1 LLLEGSGSVQIIT
14 DPYPEGPKTYVI
26 YFEHREHK
34 HHHKKKKRRDY
45 AMLESTAGGATVLTA
60 GFKREPET
68 AGIGDYPWPVQETS
82 ASEEAAPPVSRLIK
96 QEYPAGRPV
105 SATGGGVKREYG
117 AGDAMETSSADYYSS
132 SGSTASPQPPAKVGI
147 IVLPIRI
154 FSAYFARPHPVRAL
168 ERFRTTF
175 YLYVIHTA
183 VGAVNF
189 LNSECCFSL

>member
-1 LLLEGSGSVQIIT
+1 MSFKTTSTEGL
-14 DPYPEGPKTYVI
+14 KTLTGTVI
-26 YFEHREHK
+26 YFVPREHK

-68 AGIGDYPWPVQETS
+68 AGIEDYPWPVQETS
-82 ASEEAAPPVSRLIK
+82 AGEETAPLVSRQIK

-105 SATGGGVKREYG
+105 SATGGGGVKREYG

-147 IVLPIRI
+147 VFLLFLI
-154 FSAYFARPHPVRAL
+154 FSANFVRPNPVRA
-168 ERFRTTF
+168 TF
-175 YLYVIHTA
+175 YLYVLHY
-183 VGAVNF
+183 
-189 LNSECCFSL
+189 SC